1 MPDNQNMN
9 ENPNAYDYN
18 PNRPQTGSSP
28 KNEGQNEHADTQ
40 KVVDTA
46 AKAAS
51 EYFAPGVGGMAYD
64 AAKKV
69 PGVGEAIDK
78 TTFLLILILSAHS
91 ALDIAK
97 LNIIENINIKTYFGF
112 AYP

>member
-28 KNEGQNEHADTQ
+28 KNEVQNEHADTQ

-46 AKAAS
+46 AKAS
-51 EYFAPGVGGMAYD
+51 
-64 AAKKV
+64 
-69 PGVGEAIDK
+69 
-78 TTFLLILILSAHS
+78 S
-91 ALDIAK
+91 
-97 LNIIENINIKTYFGF
+97 
-112 AYP
+112 